1 MRPHRKSSQ
10 HVPLRDIY
18 LCTTP
23 LRYAQRREG
32 SGMTVRIADLLAE
45 APAGPS
51 AEVTGVT
58 CDSRQVRPGHI
69 FVAVPGTKAD
79 GRAFVADA
87 VNRGCAAIVSEEAVE
102 PAPDVPVFRVPDAR
116 VALADLAARFHGR
129 PTEKINVVGVTG
141 TKGKSTTTYLVRSIL
156 EAAGERTGLLGT
168 IQYAIG
174 GRVLPSPLTTPPADE
189 LQKHFAEMVAGGCR
203 SAVMEVSSIALD
215 QRRTHALHFAAA
227 VFTNLQRDHLDYH
240 GTPEAYRD
248 AKARL
253 FEDLPSKG
261 VAAINADDPAAGFY
275 ASKTK
280 ARVVRFGLETPAD
293 VTGAVEEMTFQGL
306 KVRVKFGAE
315 ELLLSSRLLG
325 RHNAHNIL
333 AAAATAWA
341 MGYDFEH
348 IKAGVE
354 SLAAVP
360 GRLESVDAGQP
371 FLVLV
376 DYAHT
381 EESLRNVLG
390 SLRRLRSGGGGR
402 ILAVFGCGGDRDRGK
417 RPLMG
422 RAVEDL
428 SDFFIVTSDNP
439 RTEDPLA
446 IIREVEAGIENH
458 SRYLVEPDRR
468 AAIKI
473 ALGMARRDDIVLI
486 AGKGH
491 ETYQIVGRETKPFD
505 DRAVAREI
513 LKESGRLRSRE

>member
-1 MRPHRKSSQ
+1 
-10 HVPLRDIY
+10 
-18 LCTTP
+18 
-23 LRYAQRREG
+23 
-32 SGMTVRIADLLAE
+32 MTVRIADLMAE
-45 APAGPS
+45 APAGVAS
-51 AEVTGVT
+51 EVTGVT

-87 VNRGCAAIVSEEAVE
+87 VNRGCAAIVSEADIE
-102 PAPDVPVFRVPDAR
+102 PAPEVPVIRVPDAR
-116 VALADLAARFHGR
+116 LALADLAARFHGH
-129 PTEKINVVGVTG
+129 PTGKLNVIGVTG
-141 TKGKSTTTYLVRSIL
+141 TKGKSTTTYLMRSIL
-156 EAAGERTGLLGT
+156 EAAGERSGLLGT
-168 IQYAIG
+168 IQYSVG

-189 LQKHFAEMVAGGCR
+189 LQKHFADMVAAGCR

-215 QRRTHALHFAAA
+215 QHRTHALHFAAA

-248 AKARL
+248 AKAKL
-253 FEDLPSKG
+253 FEELPAKG
-261 VAAINADDPAAGFY
+261 VAAVNADDPAAGYF
-275 ASKTK
+275 AMRTK
-280 ARVVRFGLETPAD
+280 ARIVRYGLERPAD
-293 VTGAVEEMTFQGL
+293 VTGTLEEMTFQGL
-306 KVRVKFGAE
+306 KVRAKFGAE
-315 ELLLSSRLLG
+315 ELVLKSRLLG

-333 AAAATAWA
+333 AAASTAWA

-348 IKAGVE
+348 IRAGIE
-354 SLAAVP
+354 TLAAVP
-360 GRLESVDAGQP
+360 GRLEAVDAGQP

-381 EESLRNVLG
+381 EESLRNVLN
-390 SLRRLRSGGGGR
+390 SLRRLRGGGGGR
-402 ILAVFGCGGDRDRGK
+402 MIVVFGCGGDRDRGK

-446 IIREVEAGIENH
+446 IIREIEGGIENH

-468 AAIKI
+468 SAIKI
-473 ALGMARRDDIVLI
+473 ALGMARRDDMVLI

-491 ETYQIVGRETKPFD
+491 ETCQIVGRETKPFD

-513 LKESGRLRSRE
+513 LAESRPKARE

>member
-1 MRPHRKSSQ
+1 MRRKSSH

-23 LRYAQRREG
+23 LRYATRREG
-32 SGMTVRIADLLAE
+32 SGMAVRIADLFGE
-45 APAGPS
+45 APAGAAS
-51 AEVTGVT
+51 EVTGVT

-87 VNRGCAAIVSEEAVE
+87 VNRGCAAIVSEAAIE
-102 PAPDVPVFRVPDAR
+102 PAPEVPVFRVADAR

-129 PTEKINVVGVTG
+129 PTEKLNVVGVTG
-141 TKGKSTTTYLVRSIL
+141 TKGKSTTTYLIRSIF
-156 EAAGERTGLLGT
+156 EAAGERAGLLGT
-168 IQYAIG
+168 IQYAIA
-174 GRVLPSPLTTPPADE
+174 GRVVPSPLTTPPADE
-189 LQKHFAEMVAGGCR
+189 LQKFFAEMAAAGCR
-203 SAVMEVSSIALD
+203 SAAMEVSSIALD

-253 FEDLPSKG
+253 FEDLPAKG
-261 VAAINADDPAAGFY
+261 VAAINADDPAAGFF
-275 ASKTK
+275 AAKTK
-280 ARVVRFGLETPAD
+280 ARVVRYGLESPAD
-293 VTGAVEEMTFQGL
+293 VSGTLEEMTFQGL
-306 KVRVKFGAE
+306 KLRVKFGGE
-315 ELLLSSRLLG
+315 EMALASRLLG

-333 AAAATAWA
+333 AACATAWA
-341 MGYDFEH
+341 MGYDFDH

-390 SLRRLRSGGGGR
+390 SLRRLRAGGGGR
-402 ILAVFGCGGDRDRGK
+402 ILVVFGCGGDRDRGK

-446 IIREVEAGIENH
+446 IIREVESGIENH
-458 SRYLVEPDRR
+458 SRYLAEPDRR

-491 ETYQIVGRETKPFD
+491 ETYQIVGRETKEFD
-505 DRAVAREI
+505 DRVVAREI
-513 LKESGRLRSRE
+513 LKETGRTKARE

>member
-1 MRPHRKSSQ
+1 MRKKSSQ
-10 HVPLRDIY
+10 HVPIRDIY

-23 LRYAQRREG
+23 LSYSARREG
-32 SGMTVRIADLLAE
+32 SGMTVHMADLIAD
-45 APAGPS
+45 APAGPTP
-51 AEVTGVT
+51 EITGVT

-87 VNRGCAAIVSEEAVE
+87 VNRGCAAIVSEAAIE
-102 PAPDVPVFRVPDAR
+102 PAPDVPVVRVADAR
-116 VALADLAARFHGR
+116 VALAEIASRFHGR
-129 PTEKINVVGVTG
+129 PTEKLNVVGVTG
-141 TKGKSTTTYLVRSIL
+141 TKGKSTTTYLLRSIF
-156 EAAGERTGLLGT
+156 EAAGERSGLLGT

-189 LQKHFAEMVAGGCR
+189 LQKHFAEMAAAGCR

-215 QRRTHALHFAAA
+215 QRRTHALRFAAG
-227 VFTNLQRDHLDYH
+227 VLTNLQRDHLDYH

-248 AKARL
+248 AKAKL
-253 FEDLPSKG
+253 FEDLPAKG
-261 VAAINADDPAAGFY
+261 VAAINADDPAAAYF
-275 ASKTK
+275 ASKSK
-280 ARVVRFGLETPAD
+280 ARVVTYGMEKPAD
-293 VTGAVEEMTFQGL
+293 VAGTLDEMTFQGL
-306 KVRVKFGAE
+306 KMRITLAGE
-315 ELLLSSRLLG
+315 ELRLSSRLLG

-333 AAAATAWA
+333 AAVSTAWA

-348 IKAGVE
+348 LKAGIE

-360 GRLESVDAGQP
+360 GRLEAVDAGQP

-390 SLRRLRSGGGGR
+390 SLRRLRGGGGGR
-402 ILAVFGCGGDRDRGK
+402 ILVVFGCGGDRDRGK

-446 IIREVEAGIENH
+446 IIREIEGGIENH

-473 ALGMARRDDIVLI
+473 ALGMARRDDLVLI

-491 ETYQIVGRETKPFD
+491 ENYQIIGRESKTFD
-505 DRAVAREI
+505 DREVAKEI
-513 LKESGRLRSRE
+513 LKESSRPKAREQ

>member
-1 MRPHRKSSQ
+1 MRKKSSQ
-10 HVPLRDIY
+10 QIPLREIY

-23 LRYAQRREG
+23 LRYAPRREG
-32 SGMTVRIADLLAE
+32 SGMTVRLADLLGE
-45 APAGPS
+45 APAGP
-51 AEVTGVT
+51 APEVMGVT
-58 CDSRQVRPGHI
+58 CDSRQVKAGYV

-87 VNRGCAAIVSEEAVE
+87 VNRGCSAIVAEAAIE
-102 PAPDVPVFRVPDAR
+102 PAPDVPVFTVPDAR

-129 PTEKINVVGVTG
+129 PTEKLNVVGVTG
-141 TKGKSTTTYLVRSIL
+141 TKGKSTTTYLIRSIL
-156 EAAGERTGLLGT
+156 EAAGERSGLLGT
-168 IQYAIG
+168 IQYAIA
-174 GRVLPSPLTTPPADE
+174 GRILPSPLTTPPADE
-189 LQKHFAEMVAGGCR
+189 LQKHFADMVAAGCR

-215 QRRTHALHFAAA
+215 QKRTHALHFAAG
-227 VFTNLQRDHLDYH
+227 VLTNLQRDHLDYH

-253 FEDLPSKG
+253 FEDLPARG
-261 VAAINADDPAAGFY
+261 VAAINADDPAAAFF
-275 ASKTK
+275 ASKSK
-280 ARVVRFGLETPAD
+280 ARVVTYGVERPAD
-293 VTGAVEEMTFQGL
+293 VTGKVEEMTFQGL
-306 KVRVKFGAE
+306 KVRVKFPGE
-315 ELLLSSRLLG
+315 ELLVSSRLLG
-325 RHNAHNIL
+325 LHNAQNLL
-333 AAAATAWA
+333 AAASTAWA
-341 MGYDFEH
+341 MGYDFDH
-348 IKAGVE
+348 IKGGLEA
-354 SLAAVP
+354 LAAVP
-360 GRLESVDAGQP
+360 GRLEAVDAGQP

-390 SLRRLRSGGGGR
+390 SLRRLRAGGGGR
-402 ILAVFGCGGDRDRGK
+402 ILVVFGCGGDRDRGK

-473 ALGMARRDDIVLI
+473 ALGMARRDDLVLI

-491 ETYQIVGRETKPFD
+491 ENYQIVGRETKAFD
-505 DRAVAREI
+505 DRTVAREI
-513 LKESGRLRSRE
+513 LKESGRTKARE

>member
-1 MRPHRKSSQ
+1 M
-10 HVPLRDIY
+10 
-18 LCTTP
+18 
-23 LRYAQRREG
+23 A
-32 SGMTVRIADLLAE
+32 VRIADLLGE
-45 APAGPS
+45 TPAVPAS
-51 AEVTGVT
+51 EVTGVT
-58 CDSRQVRPGHI
+58 CDSRQVRPGHV

-87 VNRGCAAIVSEEAVE
+87 VNRGCAAIVSEGEVD

-116 VALADLAARFHGR
+116 LALADIAARFHGR
-129 PTEKINVVGVTG
+129 PTEKLNVVGITG

-189 LQKHFAEMVAGGCR
+189 LQKHFADMVAGGCR

-215 QRRTHALHFAAA
+215 QKRTHALHFAAG
-227 VFTNLQRDHLDYH
+227 VLTNLQRDHLDYH

-253 FEDLPSKG
+253 FEDLPAKG
-261 VAAINADDPAAGFY
+261 VAAVNADDPAAAFF
-275 ASKTK
+275 ASKAK
-280 ARVVRFGLETPAD
+280 ARVVTYGLEQPAD
-293 VTGAVEEMTFQGL
+293 VAGTVEDMTFQGL
-306 KVRVKFGAE
+306 KVRVKFGGE
-315 ELLLSSRLLG
+315 ELVVASRLLG

-341 MGYDFEH
+341 MGYDFDH
-348 IKAGVE
+348 IKTGIE
-354 SLAAVP
+354 TLAAVP
-360 GRLESVDAGQP
+360 GRLESVAAGQP
-371 FLVLV
+371 FPVLV

-390 SLRRLRSGGGGR
+390 SLRRLRAGGPGR
-402 ILAVFGCGGDRDRGK
+402 ILVVFGCGGDRDRGK

-473 ALGMARRDDIVLI
+473 ALGMARRDDLVLI

-491 ETYQIVGRETKPFD
+491 ETYQIIGRETKPFD

-513 LKESGRLRSRE
+513 LQEGGRSKARE

>member
-1 MRPHRKSSQ
+1 MRRKASHQ
-10 HVPLRDIY
+10 VPIRDIY

-23 LRYAQRREG
+23 LRYASRREG
-32 SGMTVRIADLLAE
+32 SGMTVRLADLLEE

-51 AEVTGVT
+51 SEVTGVT
-58 CDSRQVRPGHI
+58 CDSRQVRPGCV

-87 VNRGCAAIVSEEAVE
+87 VNRGCSAIVAEAAID
-102 PAPDVPVFRVPDAR
+102 PAPEVPVFKVADAR
-116 VALADLAARFHGR
+116 LALAELAARFHGR
-129 PTEKINVVGVTG
+129 PTDKLNVVGVTG
-141 TKGKSTTTYLVRSIL
+141 TKGKTTTTYLVRSIL
-156 EAAGERTGLLGT
+156 DAAGERSGLLGT
-168 IQYAIG
+168 IQYAIA
-174 GRVLPSPLTTPPADE
+174 GRIHPSPLTTPPADE
-189 LQKHFAEMVAGGCR
+189 LQKYFADMVAGGCR

-215 QRRTHALHFAAA
+215 QKRTHALHFAAA
-227 VFTNLQRDHLDYH
+227 VLTNLQRDHLDYH

-253 FEDLPSKG
+253 FEDLPAKG
-261 VAAINADDPAAGFY
+261 VAAINADDPAAAFF

-280 ARVVRFGLETPAD
+280 ARVVTYGLEQPAD
-293 VTGAVEEMTFQGL
+293 VTGTVEEMTFQGL
-306 KVRVKFGAE
+306 KVRMKFRGE
-315 ELLLSSRLLG
+315 ELVVASRLLG

-333 AAAATAWA
+333 AAASTAWA

-360 GRLESVDAGQP
+360 GRLESVDGGQP

-390 SLRRLRSGGGGR
+390 SLRRLRAGGPGR
-402 ILAVFGCGGDRDRGK
+402 ILVVFGCGGDRDRGK

-473 ALGMARRDDIVLI
+473 ALGMARRDDLVLI

-491 ETYQIVGRETKPFD
+491 ETYQIVGRETKSFD

-513 LKESGRLRSRE
+513 LKDGGRAKSKE